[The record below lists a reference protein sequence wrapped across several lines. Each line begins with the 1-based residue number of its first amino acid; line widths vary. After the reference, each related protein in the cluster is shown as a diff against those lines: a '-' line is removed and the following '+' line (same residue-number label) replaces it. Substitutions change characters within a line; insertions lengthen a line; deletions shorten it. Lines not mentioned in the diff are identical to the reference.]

1 MLKNKS
7 IRIFYM
13 VMSIFLMTHCSSVKK
28 DLSEEKFLNPTTEY
42 RPLALWP
49 WLNGFVDTTKL
60 VYELE
65 QMHDKGLRG
74 AVIWDIGSLADPDKI
89 IPEGPAFL
97 GKQSLNNISIALKTS
112 KKLGLDL
119 GMVASSSWNAG
130 GEWVDSTHASMQL
143 LSTSHLVEGPGTKK
157 ITIGI
162 PESQWGETRTFS
174 RITSI
179 AVPYSD
185 SGIIDTNINKT
196 ILLDDFISEGKFINW
211 QVPEGKWEVLTFF
224 MCNTGQNLVCPSPK
238 SKGLVIDHLSYLA
251 TQSHFDSII
260 SRLSSISTP
269 DNHLKFFMLD
279 SYEVW
284 QMKDWSP
291 RFIQEFKAR
300 YQYNPIPHL
309 PLLLGHNCKDSV
321 FAERFR
327 GDYSRLVSDM
337 MIENHFAQSVDIA
350 EKNGMKMLTEA
361 GHGGSPRVD
370 PLKALG
376 NSHIPMGEFWNRK
389 RHWVT
394 KEAASA
400 AHIYGKKT
408 VAAESLTGW
417 NHWQHGPTDF
427 KQLIDIAFCE
437 GLNQVVF
444 HTFDHNP
451 EIAGKP
457 GFAYHAGEHV
467 NANATWWPYARP
479 FMDYIARCSYMLRQ
493 GNFVGDACL
502 YYGDQAPNLVPP
514 RRIDPNIKP
523 IFTEDK
529 CLHCGDTKPVDAGDL
544 PGYSYDYINAD
555 IISNALISN
564 DGKLVL
570 PSGQSYKVMLLPDR
584 NDRSLEVLK
593 SLEKLVFDG
602 AVVIG
607 PKPERTPSLK
617 NYPSC
622 DLEVKEIAGKMWGN
636 CDGEKILSNK
646 YGKGTV
652 YWGKSVKEVL
662 EELNIPPDFEAQGID
677 NCDYHIDFIHRQTE
691 TEELYFISNSSPA
704 SEKITGIFRVDQNM
718 IPEIWD
724 AETGLI
730 QRDVVYS
737 KVKNGISIELQLEG
751 LSSRFIVF
759 RNNST
764 RKNDAGLNYD
774 LQFGFNKKQKV
785 TEVSPI
791 DLGANWEI
799 NFDANMG
806 APKSHH
812 LEKLTSWS
820 DIGHEGIKYYSGAA
834 NYKRNFTVAKEAISK
849 KVDAFV
855 VFEDVQEIAQVKL
868 NGNDCGI
875 IWTPPYKANI
885 TPFLKQGTNE
895 IEVQVVNAWNNR
907 ILGDLRNPNKKSYT
921 NTNVK
926 YKFNPNSSLL
936 KSGLIGNAEIIFYK
950 D

>member
-7 IRIFYM
+7 IRICYM
-13 VMSIFLMTHCSSVKK
+13 VMSLFLMTHCSSVKK
-28 DLSEEKFLNPTTEY
+28 DLSEEIFLNPTTEY

-49 WLNGFVDTTKL
+49 WLNAFVDTTKL

-65 QMHDKGLRG
+65 QMHDKGMRG

-130 GEWVDSTHASMQL
+130 GEWVDSTDASMQL
-143 LSTSHLVEGPGTKK
+143 LSTSHVVEGPGAKK

-162 PESQWGETRTFS
+162 PESQWGETKTFS

-179 AVPYSD
+179 AVPYSG

-196 ILLDDFISEGKFINW
+196 ILLDEFISEGKFINW
-211 QVPEGKWEVLTFF
+211 QAPEGKWEVLTFF
-224 MCNTGQNLVCPSPK
+224 MCNTGQNVVCPSPK
-238 SKGLVIDHLSYLA
+238 SKGLVIDHLSYQA
-251 TQSHFDSII
+251 TQNHFDSII

-291 RFIQEFKAR
+291 RFIQEFKSR
-300 YQYNPIPHL
+300 YSYDPVPYL
-309 PLLLGHNCKDSV
+309 PLLLNHNCNDSV

-327 GDYSRLVSDM
+327 GDYSRLVSNM

-350 EKNGMKMLTEA
+350 DKNGMEMLTEA

-467 NANATWWPYARP
+467 NVNATWWPYARP
-479 FMDYIARCSYMLRQ
+479 FMDYIARCSYLLRQ

-529 CLHCGDTKPVDAGDL
+529 CLHCGETKPVDAGDL

-555 IISNALISN
+555 IISNALTTN
-564 DGKLVL
+564 NGKLVL

-584 NDRSLEVLK
+584 TDISLEVLK

-607 PKPERTPSLK
+607 PKPERTTSLK
-617 NYPSC
+617 NYPDC
-622 DLEVKEIAGKMWGN
+622 DREVKEIAGKMWGN

-677 NCDYHIDFIHRQTE
+677 NCDFHIDFIHRQTE
-691 TEELYFISNSSPA
+691 TEELYFISNSNPI

-737 KVKNGISIELQLEG
+737 KVKNGISIELQLDG
-751 LSSRFIVF
+751 LSSLFIVF

-774 LQFGFNKKQKV
+774 LQFGFSKKQKAA
-785 TEVSPI
+785 EVRSI
-791 DLGANWEI
+791 NLNANWEVK
-799 NFDANMG
+799 FDTNMG
-806 APKSHH
+806 GPKSYH

-820 DIGHEGIKYYSGAA
+820 DIDNEGIKYYSGAA
-834 NYKRNFTVAKEAISK
+834 NYKKNFTVTKEAISK
-849 KVDAFV
+849 NVEAFV
-855 VFEDVQEIAQVKL
+855 VFENVQEMAQLKV

-907 ILGDLRNPNKKSYT
+907 ILGDLRNPDKKSYT

-926 YKFNPNSSLL
+926 YKFKPNSSLL

-950 D
+950 N

>member
-1 MLKNKS
+1 MRNRKFVL
-7 IRIFYM
+7 IL
-13 VMSIFLMTHCSSVKK
+13 MSALLFAQCISTKK
-28 DLSEEKFLNPTTEY
+28 DLSEELFLKPPKEY

-60 VYELE
+60 IYELE
-65 QMHDKGLRG
+65 QMKDKGLRG

-89 IPEGPAFL
+89 IPAGPAFL
-97 GKQSLNNISIALKTS
+97 GKQSLEYISLALKTS
-112 KKLGLDL
+112 KKLDLDL

-130 GEWVDSTHASMQL
+130 GEWIDTADASMQL
-143 LSTSHLVEGPGTKK
+143 LSTSNVVEGPGIKK

-162 PESQWGETRTFS
+162 PKSPKGEAKSFS

-179 AVPYSD
+179 AVPYSN
-185 SGIIDTNINKT
+185 SGIIDYKT
-196 ILLDDFISEGKFINW
+196 TQPILLDEFISENKFIEW
-211 QVPEGKWEVLTFF
+211 QMPEGKWNVLSFF
-224 MCNTGQNLVCPSPK
+224 MSNTGQNLVCPSPN
-238 SKGLVIDHLSYLA
+238 SNGLVIDHLSRRA
-251 TQSHFDSII
+251 TQIHFDSII
-260 SRLSSISTP
+260 SRLGAVSTP
-269 DNHLKFFMLD
+269 DNHMKFFMLD

-291 RFIQEFKAR
+291 QFVHKFKTC
-300 YQYNPIPHL
+300 YQYDPTPYL
-309 PLLLGHNCKDSV
+309 PLLQGYNCKDSV

-327 GDYSRLVSDM
+327 NDYSRLVSDM
-337 MIENHFAQSVDIA
+337 MIENHFAQSVTIA
-350 EKNGMKMLTEA
+350 EKNGIEMLTEA

-389 RHWVT
+389 RFWVT

-467 NANATWWPYARP
+467 NVNATWWPYARP
-479 FMDYIARCSYMLRQ
+479 FMDYIARCSYVLRQ

-514 RRIDPNIKP
+514 KRIDPNITP
-523 IFTEDK
+523 IYSNDK
-529 CLHCGDTKPVDAGDL
+529 CLHCGKPKPVNVGDL
-544 PGYSYDYINAD
+544 PGYDYDYINAD
-555 IISNALISN
+555 IITHALTTN

-570 PSGQSYKVMLLPDR
+570 PTGLSYKVMLLPDR
-584 NDRSLEVLK
+584 NDISLEVLK
-593 SLEKLVFDG
+593 SLKKLVFDG
-602 AVVIG
+602 AIVIG
-607 PKPERTPSLK
+607 RKPERTTSLK
-617 NYPSC
+617 DYPDC
-622 DLEVKEIAGKMWGN
+622 DLEVNEIADKLWGK
-636 CDGEKILSNK
+636 CDGVKILSNN

-662 EELNIPPDFEAQGID
+662 AEMNIPPDFEVQGID
-677 NCDYHIDFIHRQTE
+677 NCDFHIDYIHRQTE
-691 TEELYFISNSSPA
+691 TEDLYFVSNSSPA
-704 SEKITGIFRVDQNM
+704 SEKVTCVFRVNQNM

-724 AETGLI
+724 AETGMI
-730 QRDVVYS
+730 QRNVEYL
-737 KVKNGISIELQLEG
+737 KVKNGISIELQFDG
-751 LSSRFIVF
+751 LSSRFIIF
-759 RNNST
+759 RNNSN

-774 LQFGFNKKQKV
+774 LQFGFKKQQE
-785 TEVSPI
+785 TAAVSPI
-791 DLGANWEI
+791 DLSDNWEVR
-799 NFDANMG
+799 FDTNMD
-806 APKSHH
+806 APKSYQF
-812 LEKLTSWS
+812 EKLISWS
-820 DIGHEGIKYYSGAA
+820 DSENEGVKYYSGAA

-849 KVDAFV
+849 NMEAFV
-855 VFEDVQEIAQVKL
+855 VFEDVQEMAQVKV

-875 IWTPPYKANI
+875 VWTPPYKANI
-885 TPFLKQGTNE
+885 TPFLKQGINE
-895 IEVQVVNAWNNR
+895 IEVQVINTWNNR
-907 ILGDLRNPNKKSYT
+907 IIGDLRNPDIKNYT
-921 NTNVK
+921 QTNVK
-926 YKFNPNSSLL
+926 YKFNANNPLL
-936 KSGLIGNAEIIFYK
+936 KSGLIGKVEICFCK
-950 D
+950 K